1 MSSGSKVKALAGLPR
16 KEQAKALKSMSMK
29 DKKRI
34 MRAMPKF
41 KERQAKNG
49 HGSNRSRGRKER
61 SQKDNHNKYRNGHS
75 KRQNSNRRQ
84 QPRNGNDSAQ
94 LVKKAQAETAKAQAI
109 AARATAAAQA
119 AKAGGQGGQNSD
131 KSEVREAR
139 AKTAVA
145 TKAAVAAKAVAKG
158 FFLAAQKAKGKPMAG
173 PINKCTGGEKCCPA
187 NAHCIVADP
196 PCCAAPLNHA
206 TNHAQDEER
215 TFFGCDPKLHSFKD
229 FDNAWGC

>member
-1 MSSGSKVKALAGLPR
+1 MG
-16 KEQAKALKSMSMK
+16 
-29 DKKRI
+29 
-34 MRAMPKF
+34 
-41 KERQAKNG
+41 
-49 HGSNRSRGRKER
+49 GSNRSRGRKER

-94 LVKKAQAETAKAQAI
+94 LVKKAQAETAK
-109 AARATAAAQA
+109 ARATAAAQA

-229 FDNAWGC
+229 FDNAWGCYKGWSSKHPSP

>member
-1 MSSGSKVKALAGLPR
+1 MGY
-16 KEQAKALKSMSMK
+16 
-29 DKKRI
+29 
-34 MRAMPKF
+34 
-41 KERQAKNG
+41 KNG
-49 HGSNRSRGRKER
+49 R
-61 SQKDNHNKYRNGHS
+61 S

-109 AARATAAAQA
+109 AARATAAAQ
-119 AKAGGQGGQNSD
+119 
-131 KSEVREAR
+131 
-139 AKTAVA
+139 
-145 TKAAVAAKAVAKG
+145 AAKAVAKG

-229 FDNAWGC
+229 FDNAWGCYKGWSSKHPSP

>member
-1 MSSGSKVKALAGLPR
+1 
-16 KEQAKALKSMSMK
+16 MSMK

-61 SQKDNHNKYRNGHS
+61 SQKDSHNKYKNGRS

-94 LVKKAQAETAKAQAI
+94 LVKKAQAETAKAQVI
-109 AARATAAAQA
+109 AARATAA

-229 FDNAWGC
+229 FDNAWGCYKGWSSKHPSP